1 MRIQINKYI
10 LVILFLCANIITI
23 SFMVYFTY
31 HIGQMTL
38 FPIPVNIKFS
48 NFAHLNKQVEDIHV
62 NSKAFIIYDPKSRSA
77 IAGKNEYFR
86 FTPAS
91 TVKIMTALI
100 AIEEYPLDKILLAAG
115 VDEITGSKMKLEEG
129 ETITVE
135 SLLYGLMLP
144 SGNDAAHVL
153 SENYPGGKEA
163 FVKRMNVRARDLRLE
178 NTHFV
183 DPAGFENENYTTAF
197 NLARLAAY
205 AMENKVFRKIVS
217 TGEKSVYDASGQIV
231 HELKNLNALLGIN
244 GVNGVKT
251 GFTEEAGGVLVT
263 SVEQEGKE
271 YTIVV
276 LNSSDRFEDTQAI
289 IINAIKNITL
299 MSY

>member
-1 MRIQINKYI
+1 
-10 LVILFLCANIITI
+10 
-23 SFMVYFTY
+23 
-31 HIGQMTL
+31 
-38 FPIPVNIKFS
+38 
-48 NFAHLNKQVEDIHV
+48 
-62 NSKAFIIYDPKSRSA
+62 
-77 IAGKNEYFR
+77 
-86 FTPAS
+86 
-91 TVKIMTALI
+91 MTALI
-100 AIEEYPLDKILLAAG
+100 AIEEYPLDKILTAEG
-115 VDEITGSKMKLEEG
+115 VSAITGSKMKLEEG

-135 SLLYGLMLP
+135 NLLYGLMLP

-163 FVKRMNVRARDLRLE
+163 FVKRMNVRARNLRLE

-197 NLARLAAY
+197 NLSRLASY

-217 TGEKSVYDASGQIV
+217 TREKSVHDTSGQLV

-244 GVNGVKT
+244 GVNGIKT

-271 YTIVV
+271 YIIVV